1 MLSTLKETVDFLRAH
16 DDFAVIT
23 HFKPDGDA
31 YGCALGLTYILR
43 KIGKRAFPVC
53 DDPVETKY
61 RFLPMSSEFTNAH
74 KGFPFTPQTAVG
86 VDVSDADR
94 MGDCRAVYET
104 CLYKAAIDHHVS
116 NSGFAPVTLLDA
128 DAAAAGELIL
138 QIAEALDVNLD
149 ETLAVL
155 LYTAIAT
162 DSGNFSFRDT
172 RGDTMRAAARCL
184 DAGIDVDE
192 LTRRLFRSR
201 TLAKTRLLGMALDHI
216 EMRGN
221 GRVAGVMI
229 TDEMFADAGAERPDA
244 HSIVNYLN
252 EIDGV
257 SIGILCE
264 QRPEGTRISFRSAG
278 DTDVSV
284 LAARFGG
291 GGHTAASG
299 AYILGARMEDKFEE
313 ILNEACAYLDEK
325 A

>member
-1 MLSTLKETVDFLRAH
+1 MLSTLKQTADFLRAH
-16 DDFAVIT
+16 DDYAVIT

-43 KIGKRAFPVC
+43 KMGKRAFPVC

-61 RFLPMSSEFTNAH
+61 RFLPMSGEFTNAK

-94 MGDCRAVYET
+94 MGDSRTVFET
-104 CLYKAAIDHHVS
+104 CLNKAAIDHHVS
-116 NSGFAPVTLLDA
+116 NVGFAPVTLLDA
-128 DAAAAGELIL
+128 EAAAAGELIL
-138 QIAEALDVNLD
+138 ALSEELGVVLD
-149 ETLAVL
+149 KTLAEL

-172 RGDTMRAAARCL
+172 RGDTMRAAAKCL

-192 LTRRLFRSR
+192 LTRRLFRARSLAR
-201 TLAKTRLLGMALDHI
+201 TKLLGMALNRI

-229 TDEMFADAGAERPDA
+229 TDEMFARAGAERPDA

-257 SIGILCE
+257 SVGILCE
-264 QRPEGTRISFRSAG
+264 QCPEGTRISFRSAG

-299 AYILGARMEDKFEE
+299 AYILGARMEDIFED
-313 ILNEACAYLDEK
+313 ILTKACAYLDEK